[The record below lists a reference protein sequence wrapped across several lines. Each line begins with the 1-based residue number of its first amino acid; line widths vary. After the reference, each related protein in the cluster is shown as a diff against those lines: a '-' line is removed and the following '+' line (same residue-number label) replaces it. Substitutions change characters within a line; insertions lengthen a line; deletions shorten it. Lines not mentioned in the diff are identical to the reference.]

1 MKMLKW
7 GDVDKKIVNLVK
19 SRHTITLAGFLC
31 LLHAEPELLCFYVI
45 KNCIVNNQVLKKKS
59 QKYSLIMED
68 AKKYF
73 DLNRFSDEEECDE
86 DGSTTSI
93 SENSAPVENSVAK
106 EGN

>member
-7 GDVDKKIVNLVK
+7 GDVDKKVNLVK

-31 LLHAEPELLCFYVI
+31 LLHAEAELLCLYVI
-45 KNCIVNNQVLKKKS
+45 KNRVLKKKS
-59 QKYSLIMED
+59 QKYSIIMED